1 MSTNKNL
8 CNRCDDGGL
17 VLDWATASN
26 RFSGLNS
33 FVTRDC
39 ECVGLI
45 KQLGQAGLDYERGDI
60 SIVEYYG
67 IKQAITRELVMLEAD

>member
-8 CNRCDDGGL
+8 CDEEIDEL
-17 VLDWATASN
+17 A
-26 RFSGLNS
+26 
-33 FVTRDC
+33 C
-39 ECVGLI
+39 EFCMADKLT
-45 KQLGQAGLDYERGDI
+45 KQLRQAGLDYERGDI